1 VSARLAALTVLAL
14 FAIGAAPA
22 AVSDPVARMKQIVQ
36 LYVADKSFMGTVL
49 VVKNGKTLLD
59 SGFGYADLEWKI
71 PNTPRAKF
79 RLGSLTKQFTAA
91 SILLLQER
99 GKLNVDD
106 PISKYLPD
114 APAAW
119 QKITIYNLLTHTS
132 GIPNFTDFPD
142 YTSLQDKPATPT
154 QIIARFRD
162 KPLDF
167 EPGSGFNYS
176 NSGYI
181 VLGYV
186 IEKLSGQTYAK
197 FLQQNI
203 FTPLGMVNTGVDDMA
218 VILPDRAQGYQQT
231 AQGLAHAA
239 FVDMT
244 TPFSAGDLYS
254 TTGDLLK
261 WERALFGGKL
271 LKPSSLTAMTTPFK
285 ANYAFGLLSLNQGGH
300 KTITHTGGIDGFATS
315 LSFYPD
321 DKLIVIVLGNIVN
334 ETPSM
339 IADALGKVAL
349 GQSVTMN
356 SERKEVAVSPAVL
369 AQYVGTYTLAN
380 GQNFVITLVGGKLVS
395 RLALQDDLPIFAESE
410 SKFFAKAL
418 DAQFTF
424 VRDPQSHAV
433 DHLVLFQNG
442 ADHIA
447 KRAPDH
453 ATIVLPPAVLAAY
466 SGVYQ
471 MDLKVVYPTG
481 ATEVRPP
488 ANVTVK
494 TEGDHL
500 TFQFGDGAPF
510 IPIFAENETTFYP
523 KAMEAKVSFSRD
535 NATQAITGI
544 IYTVAGHDRFGKK
557 LP

>member
-1 VSARLAALTVLAL
+1 VGFRLATIAVLAL
-14 FAIGAAPA
+14 FATAAAPA
-22 AVSDPVARMKQIVQ
+22 AAPDPSARMKQIVQ
-36 LYVADKSFMGTVL
+36 SYVADKSFMGTVL
-49 VVKNGKTLLD
+49 VVKDGKPILD
-59 SGFGYADLEWKI
+59 AGFGSADLEWNV

-99 GKLNVDD
+99 GKLQVED

-132 GIPNFTDFPD
+132 GIPNYTSFPD
-142 YTSLQDKPATPT
+142 YASLQDKPATPT

-167 EPGSGFNYS
+167 EPGSTFRYS
-176 NSGYI
+176 NSGYV

-203 FTPLGMVNTGVDDMA
+203 FTPLGMANTGVDDMA
-218 VILPDRAQGYQQT
+218 VVLPDRAQGYQQT
-231 AQGLAHAA
+231 PAGLAHAG
-239 FVDMT
+239 FIDMT

-285 ANYAFGLLSLNQGGH
+285 ADYAFGLLALTQHGH
-300 KTITHTGGIDGFATS
+300 KLITHNGGIDGFATS
-315 LSFYPD
+315 LNFYPD
-321 DKLIVIVLGNIVN
+321 DKLIVIVLGNVVT
-334 ETPSM
+334 EAPGL

-349 GQSVTMN
+349 GQSVTLT
-356 SERKEVAVSPAVL
+356 SERKEVTVSPAIL
-369 AQYVGTYTLAN
+369 AQYVGTYAFAN
-380 GQNFVITLVGGKLVS
+380 GTNFVISVVNGKLIS
-395 RLALQDDLPIFAESE
+395 TLGLQQGVPIYAESE
-410 SKFFAKAL
+410 SKFFAKL
-418 DAQFTF
+418 VDAQVGFF
-424 VRDPQSHAV
+424 RDTSSHAI
-433 DHLVLFQNG
+433 DHLVLYQNG
-442 ADHIA
+442 AEQIA
-447 KRAPDH
+447 KRAPER
-453 ATIVLPPAVLAAY
+453 ATIVLAPSVLAPYA
-466 SGVYQ
+466 GVYQ

-481 ATEVRPP
+481 ATEPRPP

-494 TEGDHL
+494 PEGDHL
-500 TFQFGDGAPF
+500 AFQFGEGAPF
-510 IPIFAENETTFYP
+510 FPIFAETETTFFP
-523 KAMEAKVSFSRD
+523 KVLDAKVTFSRD
-535 NATQAITGI
+535 PVTQAVTGI